1 MSSTSSTKDAALA
14 AVGRTV
20 VNFQRLE
27 HNLKIAARYGPL
39 DGVITK
45 VQKDI
50 ERRVEKSLTLTLGQA
65 IQVWLAAIGGES
77 HKTTPTPDLFDP
89 TIRMT
94 FSLNRDSES
103 VASHFESL
111 ARLLEV
117 RNNLIHGGLVT
128 FDWDSPNACARLID
142 DLKPVN
148 DDIGS
153 QIDFLAAVIAS
164 VQDIQWEDVHLD
176 EE

>member
-1 MSSTSSTKDAALA
+1 
-14 AVGRTV
+14 
-20 VNFQRLE
+20 
-27 HNLKIAARYGPL
+27 
-39 DGVITK
+39 
-45 VQKDI
+45 
-50 ERRVEKSLTLTLGQA
+50 
-65 IQVWLAAIGGES
+65 
-77 HKTTPTPDLFDP
+77 
-89 TIRMT
+89 MT

-128 FDWDSPNACARLID
+128 FDWDSPNACARLIE

-164 VQDIQWEDVHLD
+164 VQDVQGEDVDLD